1 MTDDVDASL
10 NFGNDGKRECIFYL
24 SFLSG
29 SIRNPNNGR
38 GHALSFPIEGQ
49 KEKEKEKHGC
59 LIKDFRQREK
69 YYKAALPP
77 YKPQKR
83 RKHKRK
89 R

>member
-1 MTDDVDASL
+1 MT
-10 NFGNDGKRECIFYL
+10 
-24 SFLSG
+24 
-29 SIRNPNNGR
+29 
-38 GHALSFPIEGQ
+38 
-49 KEKEKEKHGC
+49 EKEVVTPECLYYPKFVTPAIFKPGSTVFKKIRC

-77 YKPQKR
+77 YKPRKR